1 MPEIQMPKLSD
12 TMTEGTLVA
21 WKKKKGDK
29 VSSGEILAEIETD
42 KATMEWESPEDGV
55 LTEIYVQ
62 EGGKVNVGDR
72 IGFIVTE
79 GEETPEAEEKKKEE
93 KAEQVKAKEKKPQK
107 ETEKPAPAQKK
118 EKETPPPQEKIGVEA
133 PVSGAKKAATVE
145 AGVTPAK
152 ERPTRAPLQ
161 QEAEPP
167 TRRPL
172 QTEARVKASPVAR
185 RIAGELGVDL
195 ASVKGTGP
203 EGRVTETDVR
213 AAAKS
218 KTVAAPVSGANR
230 PPPVGAGVTPAKEPP
245 GQRALQQ
252 SGQTRIQLSGMRRV
266 IAQRLAE
273 SLGPVPHFYLNIDID
288 AGPLMAARTEL
299 KAGGEES
306 DTARITVN
314 DFVLKAAV
322 EAAVKVPKV
331 NASFNNDSIVQYADV
346 DLGIAVA
353 IEDGLL
359 TPVIRVAQTKSLRE
373 ISTLAKDLA
382 SRARNKRM
390 KPEEFQGGTFTVSNL
405 GGMGIDRFSAVINPP
420 QGFIL
425 AVGKISKVPVVDD
438 CDQIVAG
445 YRMSIM
451 MSCDH
456 RVVDGALGA
465 EYLKELRRLLE
476 NPALLMV

>member
-1 MPEIQMPKLSD
+1 
-12 TMTEGTLVA
+12 MTEGTLVA

-42 KATMEWESPEDGV
+42 KATMEWEAPEDGV

-72 IGFIVTE
+72 IGFIGTE
-79 GEETPEAEEKKKEE
+79 GEETPKAEEKKKEE
-93 KAEQVKAKEKKPQK
+93 KAEQVKAKETKPQE

-118 EKETPPPQEKIGVEA
+118 EKETAPPEEKTAVEA
-133 PVSGAKKAATVE
+133 PVSGAEKEAAVE
-145 AGVTPAK
+145 TGVS
-152 ERPTRAPLQ
+152 
-161 QEAEPP
+161 PP
-167 TRRPL
+167 RESSGRRPL
-172 QTEARVKASPVAR
+172 QKREEKQEARVKASPVAR

-218 KTVAAPVSGANR
+218 QAVEAPVSGANI
-230 PPPVGAGVTPAKEPP
+230 PPSPGAGSSPAKEPP
-245 GQRALQQ
+245 GQRPLQQ

-266 IAQRLAE
+266 IAQRLVE

-288 AGPLMAARTEL
+288 AGPLMAVRTEL

-359 TPVIRVAQTKSLRE
+359 TPVIRAAQTKSLRE
-373 ISTLAKDLA
+373 ISMLVKDLT

-438 CDQIVAG
+438 GDQIVAG
-445 YRMSIM
+445 YRMSIT